1 MAARASIGVMRR
13 RPTSILGGLTC
24 TLALTLPGVS
34 LAAPPEDEESAEVE
48 SPAEA
53 EPVPEDED
61 PLDEAKRLFEEGAGK
76 FETAD
81 YAGAIEAWTRAY
93 SIVPNLPDY
102 AATKAKLIA
111 NLASAQERAY
121 AVDKETSHLNQ
132 AKILLESYQEA
143 IPAIYTSTIEKEK
156 EQAWVEDRLEKI
168 DAELQAAAERE
179 AAAEEDQRQ
188 SEKTLEP
195 GQGMIVTGA
204 VLTGLGVAGL
214 GVMVTGMVIGNG
226 ANDID
231 DIPTNDLN
239 AREARFD
246 RGRMGNALALAGG
259 LGGAVLVGTGV
270 ALLAVGVKKKR
281 AAGEEEKP
289 EVSVV
294 PALAPG
300 FAGVG
305 LSGRF

>member
-1 MAARASIGVMRR
+1 MMRR
-13 RPTSILGGLTC
+13 RTTSLVTGLTC
-24 TLALTLPGVS
+24 SLALSLPGVS
-34 LAAPPEDEESAEVE
+34 FAAQPEDGDDEAVE

-53 EPVPEDED
+53 DREPVPDDED
-61 PLDEAKRLFEEGAGK
+61 PLVEAKRLFDEGAGK

-111 NLASAQERAY
+111 NLAHAQERAY
-121 AVDKETSHLNQ
+121 EVDNETSHLNQ
-132 AKILLESYQEA
+132 AKILLESYREA
-143 IPAIYTSTIEKEK
+143 IPAIYTSSMEKEK
-156 EQAWVEDRLEKI
+156 EHAWVEDRLEKI
-168 DAELQAAAERE
+168 EKELQAAADRA

-188 SEKTLEP
+188 SEKTLKP
-195 GQGMIVTGA
+195 GQGLIISGA

-214 GVMVTGMVIGNG
+214 GVMATGMVIGNG

-231 DIPTNDLN
+231 DIPTNDLH

-246 RGRMGNALALAGG
+246 RGRMGNALAIAGG
-259 LGGAVLVGTGV
+259 IGGAVLVGTGV
-270 ALLAVGVKKKR
+270 ALLAVGVKKKN
-281 AAGEEEKP
+281 AAGQEEKP

-300 FAGVG
+300 FAGLG